1 MTDASLSGGQR
12 AEHWDAAYET
22 RGVTG
27 VSWFQPTAT
36 TSVQLIERL
45 GIAHDAAVIDI
56 GGGASVL
63 ADSLLDRGFTDV
75 SVLDVS
81 RAALA
86 EVRQRLGA
94 ITTVSLLQEDLLD
107 WSPERRYD
115 LWHDRAVFH
124 FLVDPGDREIYLR
137 TLRSALRPEGFV
149 IMATFASD
157 GPEYCSGLPVSR
169 YSSADLSKALGPEFQ
184 VVEAFRAQHVTPA
197 GVEQPF
203 TWVAARHTGSEQ
215 EGRAQDG

>member
-1 MTDASLSGGQR
+1 MSETPTSSSQR
-12 AEHWDAAYET
+12 AKHWDTAYET
-22 RGVTG
+22 SGATG

-36 TSVQLIERL
+36 ASIQLIERL
-45 GIAHDAAVIDI
+45 GIAPGAAVIDV
-56 GGGASVL
+56 GGGASSL
-63 ADSLLDRGFTDV
+63 ADDLLDHGFTDV

-86 EVRQRLGA
+86 VVRQRLGSNA
-94 ITTVSLLQEDLLD
+94 SVSLLQEDLLT
-107 WSPERRYD
+107 WKPQRRYD

-124 FLVDPGDREIYLR
+124 FLVDQSDQETYLR
-137 TLRSALRPEGFV
+137 TLRAALRPAGFV

-157 GPEYCSGLPVSR
+157 GPKYCSGLPVSR
-169 YSSADLSKALGPEFQ
+169 YSSVDLSKALGPQLQ
-184 VVEAFRAQHVTPA
+184 VVESFRTQHVTPA

-203 TWVAARHTGSEQ
+203 AWVAARCTDRDE